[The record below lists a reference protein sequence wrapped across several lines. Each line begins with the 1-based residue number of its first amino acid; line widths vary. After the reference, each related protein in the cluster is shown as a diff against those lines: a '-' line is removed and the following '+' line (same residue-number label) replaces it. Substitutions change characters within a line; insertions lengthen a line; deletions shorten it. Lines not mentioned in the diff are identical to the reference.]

1 MRRPRRGFHEDKTQE
16 SFHRL
21 PNQIQDEIA
30 DRFLFLVNERVHKH
44 IVKCKDASPCPC
56 APEEF

>member
-1 MRRPRRGFHEDKTQE
+1 MRIKRRV
-16 SFHRL
+16 FHRL